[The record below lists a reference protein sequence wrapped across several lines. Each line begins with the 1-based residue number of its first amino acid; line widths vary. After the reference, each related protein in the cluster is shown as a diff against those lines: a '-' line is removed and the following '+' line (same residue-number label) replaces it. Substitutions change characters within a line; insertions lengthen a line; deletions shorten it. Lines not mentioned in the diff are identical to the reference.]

1 MKLVGDF
8 LEGDYQATNKES
20 SLATNDF
27 NTCTSYFDNLQK
39 ITSHTIV

>member
-1 MKLVGDF
+1 MKPVADF

-27 NTCTSYFDNLQK
+27 NTSSSYFDNMKKLPH
-39 ITSHTIV
+39 SP